1 MSCTSLS
8 EMPFFNIS
16 ASQLLEDVLY
26 NTIIKQNICESSEF
40 YNNILKVCD
49 NNVLQQLQFAYSTES
64 HFNNLVTN
72 RPIQLSVFHL
82 NIRSLNKNINGL
94 LHYLR
99 LFDIEFDVLV
109 LSEIW
114 KYHLEFYCKILK
126 NYHFIIHLLLTPMSV
141 EFVYLL
147 RILLSVIDL
156 IYHQQR
162 MALLKIDYGLPND
175 PP

>member
-64 HFNNLVTN
+64 HFNNL
-72 RPIQLSVFHL
+72 I
-82 NIRSLNKNINGL
+82 
-94 LHYLR
+94 
-99 LFDIEFDVLV
+99 DI
-109 LSEIW
+109 S
-114 KYHLEFYCKILK
+114 
-126 NYHFIIHLLLTPMSV
+126 N
-141 EFVYLL
+141 
-147 RILLSVIDL
+147 
-156 IYHQQR
+156 
-162 MALLKIDYGLPND
+162 
-175 PP
+175 